1 MIPSLLLSLLL
12 LSTIENGTVVTA
24 LAASTVP
31 VSSMIDLQSQ
41 HAQSTPSQT
50 LNSLA
55 SACTSLGI
63 ESFDVYGDF
72 DKDVTISYLRRF
84 EKELANTF
92 QKEDAVFMPSGTMAQ
107 SITLLI
113 HSKREESIH
122 AQTLSK
128 STSRPSSST
137 FMSSNRFACHHTS
150 HLLLWEEE
158 GYENLAGMSAM
169 EICTKDKVDK
179 ENGISVP
186 PMRLEDVIQCFE
198 SERRKIM
205 DQNEQDLSKISLAD
219 SGLTTLIIELP
230 HRELGGKLTPWE
242 EVNAIGDI
250 CHKEGIKYHCDG
262 ARIFEASAG
271 YERSLASMAKPF
283 DSIYISFY
291 KGLGGISGAALMGD
305 EDFCA
310 EARRWLSRFGGNLYT
325 LLPYAVSSWDGW
337 RKYVANDT
345 DSSSSD
351 AFSSGVPTF
360 IERLDKLKRVL
371 NRLSVETFMSKVVS
385 IVPEIPEV
393 NMVRIYF
400 KATVDQCNVA
410 RDYVADSI
418 GVRVFSRIREI
429 KEEDDP
435 MVYNCGYGAMMEF
448 TMGEENKRID
458 DDIFVESWG
467 KFASKLMELM
477 Q

>member
-1 MIPSLLLSLLL
+1 M
-12 LSTIENGTVVTA
+12 
-24 LAASTVP
+24 
-31 VSSMIDLQSQ
+31 
-41 HAQSTPSQT
+41 QT
-50 LNSLA
+50 
-55 SACTSLGI
+55 
-63 ESFDVYGDF
+63 
-72 DKDVTISYLRRF
+72 DVTTSYLRQF
-84 EKELANTF
+84 EKELADTF
-92 QKEDAVFMPSGTMAQ
+92 EKEDAVFMPSGTMAQ
-107 SITLLI
+107 SIALLI
-113 HSKREESIH
+113 HSKREESVY
-122 AQTLSK
+122 AQTQSK
-128 STSRPSSST
+128 SKSRPTST

-158 GYENLAGMSAM
+158 GYENLSGMSAVQ
-169 EICTKDKVDK
+169 ICTKDKVDK
-179 ENGISVP
+179 KNGISVP

-198 SERRKIM
+198 SERSKIM
-205 DQNEQDLSKISLAD
+205 DQNDQDPSNMSLAD
-219 SGLTTLIIELP
+219 SGLTTLILELP
-230 HRELGGKLTPWE
+230 QRELGGKLTPWD
-242 EVNAIGDI
+242 EVNAIGEI

-283 DSIYISFY
+283 DSVYISFY

-310 EARRWLSRFGGNLYT
+310 EARRWLTRFGGNLYT

-337 RKYVANDT
+337 RKYVANDSDT
-345 DSSSSD
+345 SSD
-351 AFSSGVPTF
+351 TSCSGVPTF

-371 NRLSVETFMSKVVS
+371 NRLSVETSMSKVVS
-385 IVPEIPEV
+385 IDPEIPQI

-400 KATVDQCNVA
+400 KASFDQCNVA
-410 RDYVADSI
+410 RDYVCDTL

-435 MVYNCGYGAMMEF
+435 MVYNCGYSAMMEF
-448 TMGEENKRID
+448 TMGEENKRIE

-467 KFASKLMELM
+467 KFASKLIELS